1 MMSIE
6 SKLYIVFLVFSW
18 MMVTE
23 AFHVSLWNG
32 ASSSLPDLKRMRNRK
47 MTVETM
53 VVGTTTSLYMSSD
66 DRPNLIGQSLF
77 REAIETLESEVAK
90 ASGAEY
96 VKEEED
102 SGLAYAIGRL
112 EIPLSIPPAID
123 LVETPQLVL
132 ISGIGAP
139 AQEAG
144 IRPLDTI
151 ISVSVADSFHETTK
165 ELNLDQTFAI
175 VKAAIT
181 HARENDIPE
190 IKFEIN
196 RLLSGHYG

>member
-1 MMSIE
+1 MD
-6 SKLYIVFLVFSW
+6 SKLYVIILIFSW
-18 MMVTE
+18 VVASE
-23 AFHVSLWNG
+23 AFHVSLRNG
-32 ASSSLPDLKRMRNRK
+32 ESSWPDLTKMRNNK
-47 MTVETM
+47 MNVETM
-53 VVGTTTSLYMSSD
+53 ILGTTTSLHMSSEG
-66 DRPNLIGQSLF
+66 RPNLIGQSLF
-77 REAIETLESEVAK
+77 RDAIETLESEVAK

-96 VKEEED
+96 VKEEKD
-102 SGLAYAIGRL
+102 SDLAYAIGRL

-144 IRPLDTI
+144 IKPLDTI

-165 ELNLDQTFAI
+165 ELNLDDTFTI
-175 VKAAIT
+175 VKAAIA
-181 HARENDIPE
+181 HARENDVSE

-196 RLLSGHYG
+196 RLLCGHLG

>member
-1 MMSIE
+1 
-6 SKLYIVFLVFSW
+6 
-18 MMVTE
+18 MVSE
-23 AFHVSLWNG
+23 AFHVSLWNR
-32 ASSSLPDLKRMRNRK
+32 ASSSLSDLKRMRNGK

-53 VVGTTTSLYMSSD
+53 VVGTTTSLYMSSSD